1 MTNANFSFYSF
12 AIERCKDDDLR
23 KMAGLGSCKS
33 KEDIDDIINW
43 SIVHVDIL
51 DHYPD
56 VLNYHHPFQDYFYSM
71 NHIMYSNFYVN
82 NEIDF
87 NPILLK
93 TNYGIVIDKS
103 KTETTYLFSESTKQ
117 TNSEIIYEYDE
128 NGNPILDDDGNQIRK
143 SSGFVCIYNFYMGNN
158 LQHYERTYQKL
169 QDVLSK
175 IGGFGKTTFIFM
187 TTLNLLVSKF
197 IVVLDTEDFLISID
211 KNINNNNVTI
221 PVNTIQQNETYE
233 NKKIFDF
240 KNENKYN
247 IKDIASFGNN
257 NLYNFNKDI
266 NKMKS
271 YEQKDEDILQ
281 KPNKKVNFCWC
292 QYIWDMICC
301 GTSNKNIAYYEN
313 FRKRILSEENMIISH
328 SNLYKAINFLGLDN
342 HEDFIFDK
350 KYTTIIY

>member
-1 MTNANFSFYSF
+1 MTNANFTFYSF
-12 AIERCKDDDLR
+12 AIERCKDDNLR

-33 KEDIDDIINW
+33 KHDIEDIINW

-56 VLNYHHPFQDYFYSM
+56 VLNYHQPFQDYFYSM
-71 NHIMYSNFYVN
+71 NHIIYTNFFVN

-93 TNYGIVIDKS
+93 TNYGIVLDKS
-103 KTETTYLFSESTKQ
+103 KKETTYLFSESTRQ
-117 TNSEIIYEYDE
+117 TDSEIIYEYDE
-128 NGNPILDDDGNQIRK
+128 NGNPILDEDGNQIRK

-169 QDVLSK
+169 QDLLSK

-221 PVNTIQQNETYE
+221 PVNSIVQNETYE
-233 NKKIFDF
+233 NNKFFNF
-240 KNENKYN
+240 KNKNIHEDKFKNKYMEQQNQNNENSQIKQAINNN
-247 IKDIASFGNN
+247 IKDIGSIGNN
-257 NLYNFNKDI
+257 SLYNFNKDLNKI
-266 NKMKS
+266 NLMRKKMKIFCKS
-271 YEQKDEDILQ
+271 RI
-281 KPNKKVNFCWC
+281 KKLIFVVA
-292 QYIWDMICC
+292 
-301 GTSNKNIAYYEN
+301 NISG
-313 FRKRILSEENMIISH
+313 I
-328 SNLYKAINFLGLDN
+328 
-342 HEDFIFDK
+342 
-350 KYTTIIY
+350 